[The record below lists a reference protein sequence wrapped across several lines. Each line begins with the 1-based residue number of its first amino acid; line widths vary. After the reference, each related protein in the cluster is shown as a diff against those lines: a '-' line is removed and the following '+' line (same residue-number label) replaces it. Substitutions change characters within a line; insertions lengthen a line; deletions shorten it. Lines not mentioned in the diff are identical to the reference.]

1 MDRRRRRWHPRATL
15 RDHFVPLSPTARA
28 PRASR
33 PSTPLLE
40 RDAERGRIEAALAR
54 ARSGR
59 GTLTIVEGPEGIGL
73 SALLAAARSAAE
85 AEGMEVLRARGA
97 ELERDFA
104 FGVVRQLF
112 ESALAE
118 APDAERAELL
128 RGPAAVAARL
138 IGLPGSDDRAAV
150 ADDAVLDSSFAALHG
165 LHWLSANLAARR
177 PLLLAIDD
185 AHRADAP
192 SLRFLHF
199 LLARLE
205 DLPIAIV
212 LGAPQ
217 VERRPGD
224 ELLAGLATDADAHV
238 VRLEPLTTDAVAR
251 LVEHGLGMAP
261 SARFAVACQAATGG
275 LPFFVRRLVAELRA
289 GGVAPTDDQAARV
302 AALGGRAM
310 ARQVQRR
317 LHELSLGAGAL
328 AQAVAVLERAE
339 LGVAAEL
346 AGLEIV
352 EATAAADELVAAG
365 FLRAG
370 RPLLAAHP
378 VIRAAVYGELST
390 AQRGRGHLVAARV
403 LAEAGAPD
411 ELVAEHLLATEPAG
425 DRWVADCL
433 AAVARSAARRGAPDA
448 AAVLLR
454 RAVAEPPA
462 PERRAAL
469 LLELGRVEAF
479 AGEPGW
485 REHLPAALAAAVDDD
500 TRVRVAL
507 TLGHTLS
514 RAMDARAGL
523 DVVDAA
529 LAALDEDDAARRR
542 TLQAAAVAIGMIDAG
557 TAPAVERRRRA
568 LRDAVDE
575 DPATP
580 RDLLAVASFIA
591 AVSNEPPDAVA
602 AIVERAL
609 APGADRSLA
618 PTAYPVFAPTTFALL
633 WSGRHELLRATLDG
647 ALAQARATGD
657 GVLLSIALTRRAWL
671 GLRAGD
677 LAAAE
682 ADARDAAELPAPRLN
697 HVLAAG
703 LLADALVEQG
713 RWAEAEAALAPWQ
726 REAEG
731 TSMAVAVLRSARAH
745 LRIAQHRPNDALADL
760 LAAGE
765 VATRA
770 LAPSPGFL
778 PWRSDAAL
786 ARLALGD
793 REGASRHAGEELALA
808 RASGAPRALG
818 VALRVAGVVAR
829 GERGEALLRAA
840 VATLDGAGAPLER
853 ARALA
858 ALGAHVRR
866 ANRRSEARELLL
878 EAVDTARA
886 AGALPLAAQ
895 AETDLAA
902 TGARSRSG
910 VLGGLGALTP
920 SERRVAGLA
929 ADGLTNRQIAQ
940 ALMVTPR
947 TVEGHLTSA
956 FRKLDV
962 SSRGRLAAALAA

>member
-1 MDRRRRRWHPRATL
+1 MDSRRRTWQPRATVGSTL
-15 RDHFVPLSPTARA
+15 VPATLT
-28 PRASR
+28 ASR
-33 PSTPLLE
+33 PHTPLLE
-40 RDAERGRIEAALAR
+40 RDGERGRIEAALAR

-59 GTLTIVEGPEGIGL
+59 GTLTIVEGPEGVGL
-73 SALLAAARSAAE
+73 SALLTAARSAAE
-85 AEGMEVLRARGA
+85 AEGMLALRARGA

-112 ESALAE
+112 ERALAE

-138 IGLPGSDDRAAV
+138 LGLPGSDDRGAA
-150 ADDAVLDSSFAALHG
+150 ADDAVLDSSFAVLHG

-212 LGAPQ
+212 LGAPH
-217 VERRPGD
+217 VERRAGD
-224 ELLAGLATDADAHV
+224 ELLAGLTTDAGADL
-238 VRLEPLTTDAVAR
+238 VRLRPLSADAVAR
-251 LVEHGLGMAP
+251 LVEHGLGAAP
-261 SARFAVACQAATGG
+261 TPRFAATCHAATGG
-275 LPFFVRRLVAELRA
+275 IPFFVRRLVAELRA
-289 GGVAPTDDQAARV
+289 GRVAPTDAQADRV

-310 ARQVQRR
+310 ARQVERR
-317 LHELSLGAGAL
+317 LHDLSPAARRL

-346 AGLEIV
+346 AELGL
-352 EATAAADELVAAG
+352 ADAASTADELVAAG
-365 FLRAG
+365 FLRPG
-370 RPLLAAHP
+370 RPLVAAHP
-378 VIRAAVYGELST
+378 IIRAAVYGELST
-390 AQRGRGHLVAARV
+390 AQRSRGHLLAARV

-411 ELVAEHLLATEPAG
+411 ERVAEHLLATEPAG

-433 AAVARSAARRGAPDA
+433 AAVARSAARGGAPDA

-469 LLELGRVEAF
+469 LLELGCVEAF

-485 REHLPAALAAAVDDD
+485 REHLPAALAAAPDGD
-500 TRVRVAL
+500 TRVKAAL
-507 TLGHTLS
+507 ALGHTLS
-514 RAMDARAGL
+514 RAMEAGAGL
-523 DVVDAA
+523 EVVDGA
-529 LAALDEDDAARRR
+529 LAALDAGDAARRA
-542 TLQAAAVAIGMIDAG
+542 TLEVAAVAIGMIDAD

-568 LRDAVDE
+568 LRHGVGAH
-575 DPATP
+575 PAP
-580 RDLLAVASFIA
+580 SRDLLAATSFIA

-602 AIVERAL
+602 ALVDRAL
-609 APGADRSLA
+609 EPGDRTPE

-633 WSGRHELLRATLDG
+633 WSGRHEPLRAALDA
-647 ALAQARATGD
+647 ALSQARATGD

-671 GLRAGD
+671 GLRSGE
-677 LAAAE
+677 LVAAE
-682 ADARDAAELPAPRLN
+682 ADARAALQAAELPAPRLN
-697 HVLAAG
+697 RVLAAS
-703 LLADALVEQG
+703 LLVDALVEQG
-713 RWAEAEAALAPWQ
+713 RTAEAEAALEPWHG
-726 REAEG
+726 EAG
-731 TSMAVAVLRSARAH
+731 SSSMAAAVLRSARAH
-745 LRIAQHRPNDALADL
+745 LRLAQHRPAEALLDL
-760 LAAGE
+760 TAAGD

-770 LAPSPGFL
+770 LAPAPGFL

-786 ARLALGD
+786 AQLALGARD
-793 REGASRHAGEELALA
+793 EAARLAGEELALA

-818 VALRVAGVVAR
+818 VALRVAGAVA
-829 GERGEALLRAA
+829 GGSRGEALLRTA
-840 VATLDGAGAPLER
+840 VATLPGAGDPLER

-858 ALGAHVRR
+858 ALGALVRR

-878 EAVDTARA
+878 EAVDAARA

-902 TGARSRSG
+902 TGARARSD
-910 VLGGLGALTP
+910 VLGGVEALTP

-940 ALMVTPR
+940 ALFVTPR
-947 TVEGHLTSA
+947 TVEGHLSSA

-962 SSRGRLAAALAA
+962 SSRERLAAALAA